1 MRSAE
6 EVKEKHEELWL
17 RGFNFFSKKDIFSI
31 YLIIEVSIMLTED
44 LFTIILTS
52 LVY

>member
-1 MRSAE
+1 MRPDE
-6 EVKEKHEELWL
+6 DVKGKHEDLRL
-17 RGFNFFSKKDIFSI
+17 RGFHFFSKKDIFSI

-44 LFTIILTS
+44 LFTIILVG